1 MLRTLPAS
9 HFPKRGN
16 QPRLIEIREPVERAL
31 LVAAPR
37 RGSADARLVDEHLD
51 ELARLADTAG
61 AQVVGRLTQR
71 VDGPNPG
78 TYLGAG
84 KLAELRELA
93 DSTDASLVVFD
104 AELSPAQGKNLEQ
117 ALDRRLMDRAE
128 LILDIFATRAKSREA
143 KMQVELAQLEY
154 LLPRLARMWVH
165 LSRIRGGIG
174 LRGPGET
181 QLETDRRMI
190 RRRIATLKKKLER
203 VATRRDVVRGGRRR
217 ILTAAL
223 VGYTNSGKSSL
234 LRALTRAE
242 PFIEDR
248 LFATLDTLTR
258 EVTLEH
264 KARVRLID
272 TVGFIRKL
280 PHHLV
285 ASFRATLEEAA
296 QADVLLHVIDAAHPD
311 WEEQVDVVNR
321 VLSDLPPD
329 GRPVVHV
336 FNKMDLVHE
345 SHAFRDRVAAQYEH
359 TACVSAANGSVS
371 DVRTTLERFACAA
384 TGTPE

>member
-1 MLRTLPAS
+1 M
-9 HFPKRGN
+9 
-16 QPRLIEIREPVERAL
+16 ERVV
-31 LVAAPR
+31 LVGVAR
-37 RGSADARLVDEHLD
+37 RGSLGASQTDEHVN

-61 AQVVGRLTQR
+61 ARVLGRLVQR
-71 VDGPNPG
+71 LDAPTPKYYIGR
-78 TYLGAG
+78 G
-84 KLAELRELA
+84 KVVEIEELIETTA
-93 DSTDASLVVFD
+93 ATLVVFD
-104 AELSPAQGKNLEQ
+104 EELSPAQGKNLEQ
-117 ALDRRLMDRAE
+117 ALDCRVMDRPE

-190 RRRIATLKKKLER
+190 RRRIATLKKKLQR

-234 LRALTRAE
+234 LRALSGADT
-242 PFIEDR
+242 FIEDR

-258 EVTLEH
+258 EMSLN
-264 KARVRLID
+264 ASRVRLID

-285 ASFRATLEEAA
+285 ASFRATLEEA
-296 QADVLLHVIDAAHPD
+296 QDADVLLHVIDASHPE
-311 WEEQVDVVNR
+311 WEEQVGVVDR
-321 VLSDLPPD
+321 VLADLPVNGP
-329 GRPVVHV
+329 PVVHV
-336 FNKMDLVHE
+336 FNKMDVVPE
-345 SHAFRDRVAAQYEH
+345 PEAFRTRVRNHHENAV
-359 TACVSAANGSVS
+359 CVSAVEG
-371 DVRTTLERFACAA
+371 DVEEL
-384 TGTPE
+384 TGALRRMNPLSP